1 MNFENAYVRW
11 KALDVLGYL
20 IQACEHGEI
29 GEISRLNFEYNGV
42 SEELYGD
49 HRKNQHPTGL
59 DLVRDCAIGY
69 FQLKSQEGLE
79 DADNKETAYASLE
92 RAKSLYME
100 ELLRYD
106 RFLYECFGGV

>member
-29 GEISRLNFEYNGV
+29 GEISRLNIEYN
-42 SEELYGD
+42 EALRELYGVRYNRQD
-49 HRKNQHPTGL
+49 PTEL
-59 DLVRDCAIGY
+59 EFARDYAIGY
-69 FQLKSQEGLE
+69 FHLMAEDVSEDERNIAVKSLT
-79 DADNKETAYASLE
+79 D
-92 RAKSLYME
+92 AKSFYMK
-100 ELLRYD
+100 ELLRDD